1 MPESLKLEQARRQ
14 QAQSDARYR
23 RLMDN
28 SAVAMCIADA
38 DGRFEIVN
46 KAMCRFFG
54 YTEEQMLAKDWGEL
68 VIPEMREAVLA
79 EYHQFLA
86 GETDYQRSIKE
97 CLNSGGERIW
107 GDFSIS
113 CLRKP
118 NGRLE
123 QLLLYSDG
131 AYELPTPDDS
141 TWYLSDLVGPFTR
154 LAQSPDWSLDT
165 LIDQLRSH
173 AQNRYFDD
181 DCSLV
186 RLRFS

>member
-1 MPESLKLEQARRQ
+1 
-14 QAQSDARYR
+14 
-23 RLMDN
+23 MDN

-97 CLNSGGERIW
+97 CLNSGGERI
-107 GDFSIS
+107 
-113 CLRKP
+113 
-118 NGRLE
+118 
-123 QLLLYSDG
+123 
-131 AYELPTPDDS
+131 
-141 TWYLSDLVGPFTR
+141 
-154 LAQSPDWSLDT
+154 
-165 LIDQLRSH
+165 
-173 AQNRYFDD
+173 
-181 DCSLV
+181 
-186 RLRFS
+186 